1 MTKGLQVKIQF
12 QLMLNLVILFF
23 LIIIIRYSFKT
34 VTQFIDPI
42 AKSIVSLTLY
52 IEASRLTQ
60 NQADEVILKL
70 GMLLP
75 TGSQLK
81 VRKWTE
87 EQNSKRAQ
95 LHFFVD
101 DNKNKTLPGPD
112 VVSMLKAKLKQDSSL
127 LQLSVD
133 NIQTTVC
140 QNNCS
145 GWDKNNIF

>member
-1 MTKGLQVKIQF
+1 MYIF
-12 QLMLNLVILFF
+12 NYNPF
-23 LIIIIRYSFKT
+23 L
-34 VTQFIDPI
+34 DPI

-60 NQADEVILKL
+60 NQGDEIILKL

-101 DNKNKTLPGPD
+101 DNKNKTLPGPN

-145 GWDKNNIF
+145 GLYLNYVRF

>member
-1 MTKGLQVKIQF
+1 
-12 QLMLNLVILFF
+12 
-23 LIIIIRYSFKT
+23 
-34 VTQFIDPI
+34 
-42 AKSIVSLTLY
+42 
-52 IEASRLTQ
+52 
-60 NQADEVILKL
+60 
-70 GMLLP
+70 MLLP

-95 LHFFVD
+95 LHFFVN
-101 DNKNKTLPGPD
+101 NKNKTLPGPN
-112 VVSMLKAKLKQDSSL
+112 VVSMLKAKLKQDSTL

-145 GWDKNNIF
+145 GLYRIFK

>member
-1 MTKGLQVKIQF
+1 M
-12 QLMLNLVILFF
+12 
-23 LIIIIRYSFKT
+23 
-34 VTQFIDPI
+34 
-42 AKSIVSLTLY
+42 SLTLY

-101 DNKNKTLPGPD
+101 DNKNKTLPGPN

-145 GWDKNNIF
+145 GLYLIYVIFKILCTYINYIYMYIY